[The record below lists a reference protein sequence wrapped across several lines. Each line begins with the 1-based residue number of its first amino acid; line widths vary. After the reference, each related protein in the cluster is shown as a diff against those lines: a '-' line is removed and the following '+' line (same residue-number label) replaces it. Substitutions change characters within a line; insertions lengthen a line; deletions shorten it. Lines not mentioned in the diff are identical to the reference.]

1 MTMPRKNLAV
11 LIGGVLLCGAWPLP
25 AQDPVQVSPDFKV
38 EIENQW
44 VRVLRSRFAPHAS
57 HGMHQH
63 PNTVLVFLTD
73 ADIQV
78 TNADG
83 TMRELHQKAGDV
95 TYIDSARHSEV
106 NLSEKPVEVVLVEL
120 KPERLKPPK
129 ITLDPVKLDPE
140 HHTVPLENDR
150 VRVLRTVLEPH
161 IKSPV
166 HEHPS
171 YVVVYLTELHTTMK
185 LADGRMVDN
194 PRKPGDIAWRDAYSH
209 QTENI
214 GEKTAVEI
222 QVELK

>member
-1 MTMPRKNLAV
+1 MKKYFVV
-11 LIGGVLLCGAWPLP
+11 LGWVALSLS
-25 AQDPVQVSPDFKV
+25 AQDPVALDPVKVSPDFKV

-44 VRVLRSRFAPHAS
+44 VRVLRSNFAPHAT
-57 HGMHQH
+57 HAMHVH
-63 PNTVLVFLTD
+63 PNTVLVYLTD
-73 ADIQV
+73 ADIKV
-78 TNADG
+78 TNSDG
-83 TMRELHQKAGDV
+83 SVQEMHRKAGEV
-95 TYIDSARHSEV
+95 AYLDSAKHSEV
-106 NLSEKPVEVVLVEL
+106 NLSDKPVEVVLVEL
-120 KPERLKPPK
+120 KPERIHSAQVK
-129 ITLDPVKLDPE
+129 LDPVKLDPE

-171 YVVVYLTELHTTMK
+171 YVVVYLTDLHTTMK
-185 LADGRMVDN
+185 LADGRLVDN

-214 GEKTAVEI
+214 GDHTAVEI

>member
-1 MTMPRKNLAV
+1 MTPKTFAFLFV
-11 LIGGVLLCGAWPLP
+11 SGACFLS
-25 AQDPVQVSPDFKV
+25 AQDPVKVSPDFKI

-44 VRVLRSRFAPHAS
+44 VRVLRSTFAPHAA
-57 HGMHQH
+57 HAMHQH
-63 PNTVLVFLTD
+63 PNTVTVFLTD
-73 ADIQV
+73 TDMKV
-78 TNADG
+78 TNKDG
-83 TMRELHQKAGDV
+83 SMQEVRHKAGDV
-95 TYIDSARHSEV
+95 AYMDSALHSEL
-106 NLSEKPVEVVLVEL
+106 NLSDKPAEVVLVEL
-120 KPERLKPPK
+120 KPEHIKSPK

-140 HHTVPLENDR
+140 HHTVPFENDR

-171 YVVVYLTELHTTMK
+171 YVVVYLTDLHTTMK

-214 GEKTAVEI
+214 GDHTAVEI

>member
-1 MTMPRKNLAV
+1 MTPKKLVVLFLFGALA
-11 LIGGVLLCGAWPLP
+11 LP

-44 VRVLRSRFAPHAS
+44 VRVLRSRFAPHAA

-63 PNTVLVFLTD
+63 PNTVMVFLTN
-73 ADIQV
+73 ADLQV
-78 TNADG
+78 TNMDG
-83 TMRELHQKAGDV
+83 AVQEVHRKSGDV
-95 TYIDSARHSEV
+95 AYLDSAHHSEV
-106 NLSEKPVEVVLVEL
+106 NLSDQSAEVVLVEL

-171 YVVVYLTELHTTMK
+171 YVVVYLTDLHTTMK
-185 LADGRMVDN
+185 LADGRLVDN

-214 GEKTAVEI
+214 GEKSAVEI

>member
-1 MTMPRKNLAV
+1 MARTK
-11 LIGGVLLCGAWPLP
+11 LILEVLLGGALSLS
-25 AQDPVQVSPDFKV
+25 AQDPVKISPDFKV
-38 EIENQW
+38 EIDNPW
-44 VRVLRSRFAPHAS
+44 VRVLRSRIGPHAA

-63 PNTVLVFLTD
+63 PNTVAVFLTD
-73 ADIQV
+73 LDMQV
-78 TNADG
+78 TNMDG
-83 TMRELHQKAGDV
+83 TVQELHRKAGDV
-95 TYIDSARHSEV
+95 TYIESARHSEV
-106 NLSEKPVEVVLVEL
+106 NLSDKPAEVVLVEL

-140 HHTVPLENDR
+140 HHTVPFENDR

-171 YVVVYLTELHTTMK
+171 YVVIYLTELHTTMK
-185 LADGRMVDN
+185 LADGRLVDN
-194 PRKPGDIAWRDAYSH
+194 PRKPGEIAWRDAYSH

-214 GEKTAVEI
+214 GEKTAMEI